1 MEPLYKIFNKSSSV
15 DFEREYHL
23 RMNFPT
29 TVKIDLLIKP
39 MNNSKQFALYYL
51 PTEKIID
58 LISTI
63 HTNDT
68 LISEYISELPTIA
81 QRKFLLENIVDEL
94 QNTNEIEGVRST
106 REEIVRSVKNL
117 DKETGL
123 KDRFS
128 SMVQSYFKLNSSELN
143 KIESALDIRE
153 IYDLLLDGEIDNEDL
168 PDGKIFRAEQ
178 CDVLKKS
185 GNQKVI
191 HKGVLPESKIIEKVN
206 EMINFLNDDSK
217 GSLLIRI
224 AIAHYYFGYIHPF
237 YDGNGRC
244 SRFISSMYLKQQF
257 SSFTAISLSKGCNTQ
272 KNKYLEAFEV
282 TNKLTNRG
290 ELNCFIESFLE
301 ILKDSQ
307 EDVITQLK
315 EKKYIL
321 DEFRKL
327 LFADAYFEDKSE
339 NVIDVFFVLGQDTLF
354 SSDKGLT
361 VSQLA
366 NIVGISEQ
374 TSRKILSELI
384 KMKKVDNSGNK
395 PKLYYISDAYFE

>member
-1 MEPLYKIFNKSSSV
+1 MEPLYKIFNKSSSA

-23 RMNFPT
+23 RINFPT
-29 TVKIDLLIKP
+29 TVKINLLIKP
-39 MNNSKQFALYYL
+39 MNNPKQFDLYYL
-51 PTEKIID
+51 PTEKIIN
-58 LISTI
+58 LVSTI
-63 HTNDT
+63 HANDT
-68 LISEYISELPTIA
+68 LISKYISELPTIA
-81 QRKFLLENIVDEL
+81 QHKFLLENIADEL

-117 DKETGL
+117 DSKTGS

-128 SMVQSYFKLNSSELN
+128 SMVQSYFNLNSSELN
-143 KIESALDIRE
+143 RIESAIDIRE
-153 IYDLLLDGEIDNEDL
+153 IYDLLLDREIDNDDL
-168 PDGKIFRAEQ
+168 PDGEIFRAGQ
-178 CDVLKKS
+178 CDILKKS
-185 GNQKVI
+185 GTQKVI

-206 EMINFLNDDSK
+206 EMINFLNDDSN

-272 KNKYLEAFEV
+272 KYKYLESFEV
-282 TNKLTNRG
+282 TNKITNRG
-290 ELNCFIESFLE
+290 ELNYFIESFLE
-301 ILKDSQ
+301 ILRESQ

-315 EKKYIL
+315 EKKYIF
-321 DEFRKL
+321 DEFKEL
-327 LFADAYFEDKSE
+327 LFADAYFEGKSK
-339 NVIDVFFVLGQDTLF
+339 NVIDIFFVLGQDTLF

-366 NIVGISEQ
+366 DIVDISEQ
-374 TSRKILSELI
+374 TSRKILNALI
-384 KMKKVDNSGNK
+384 EMKKVDTSGNK
-395 PKLYYISDAYFE
+395 PKLYYVSDAYFE